1 METRRIRR
9 LERRR
14 THRIAA
20 LATSVAVACV
30 ALGMWLPRNRTASVL
45 LFAAAGCCLVV
56 LLLLDD
62 ARAPLHGIRRVV
74 RLPLRRSLAVSFESF
89 WSRLTGTVRASLLRR
104 MEPTPSVLAEADDE
118 AAAGWGPTATTAP
131 AEPGLAESSPPASEP
146 APPRLTPVLAA
157 PVATAHVPAEP
168 VSPAVRVKRLA
179 TTAKER
185 CIERFRR
192 RERVTNE
199 VSPST

>member
-9 LERRR
+9 RERRR
-14 THRIAA
+14 TYRIAG

-56 LLLLDD
+56 LVLLDD
-62 ARAPLHGIRRVV
+62 ARAPLHGIRQVV
-74 RLPLRRSLAVSFESF
+74 RLPLRRSLSATFESF
-89 WSRLTGTVRASLLRR
+89 WSRLTGTLRASVLRR
-104 MEPTPSVLAEADDE
+104 MEPTPIVLDEADDE
-118 AAAGWGPTATTAP
+118 AAAWWGPTATTAH
-131 AEPGLAESSPPASEP
+131 AEPEVPVPSPPASEP
-146 APPRLTPVLAA
+146 APPRLAPVLAA
-157 PVATAHVPAEP
+157 PMATAHVPAEP
-168 VSPAVRVKRLA
+168 VSPVVRVKRIV

-185 CIERFRR
+185 FTERFHR